1 MLRPFQPT
9 DETMYKLV
17 VSDLDGTLLGP
28 DHRLGDYTRTVLA
41 RLRAAGV
48 ELILASGRHFMD
60 VRALSAQLS
69 SDGCLITCNGAAVN
83 DGQGRVMQSRC
94 IDQATVDFLIRDPL
108 FASVHTNVFLT
119 SAWLVEQA
127 APELLRYHQES
138 GFRYEVVDFNSLHE
152 LDVLKVF
159 FFGEHEQLVQI
170 EAAIVERAGT
180 RLGTTFSLPQTLEV
194 MATGVTKGAALGM
207 LLEQRGLSP
216 ADVICFGDGLNDL
229 EMLSL
234 VADGQ
239 GKALLMDNA
248 DPRLHADLPE
258 LEVIGSNRDESVA
271 LHLDALL
278 RAGELG

>member
-1 MLRPFQPT
+1 
-9 DETMYKLV
+9 MYKLV

-28 DHRLGDYTRTVLA
+28 DHRLGDYTRAALA

-60 VRALSAQLS
+60 VRALAAQFG

-83 DGQGRVMQSRC
+83 DGQGRLMRSRC
-94 IDQATVDFLIRDPL
+94 IDRETVEFLLRDPL

-119 SAWLVEQA
+119 NAWLVEQP

-138 GFRYEVVDFNSLHE
+138 GFRYQVVDFGALRDLE
-152 LDVLKVF
+152 VLKVF
-159 FFGEHEQLVQI
+159 YYGEHEHLQQL
-170 EAAIVERAGT
+170 EADILQRAGG

-194 MATGVTKGAALGM
+194 MATDVTKGTALGM
-207 LLEQRGLSP
+207 LLEGRGVSP
-216 ADVICFGDGLNDL
+216 ADVICFGDGLNDF

-234 VADGQ
+234 VANGQ

-271 LHLDALL
+271 RHLDALL
-278 RAGELG
+278 QAGQLGGR